1 MASCNLYTMSDL
13 LSAASL
19 ILAVVGI
26 LYGLWYPE
34 IQKVLEKKVPTHVED
49 RGTIY
54 REISSTLWSRSLPLT
69 FLAIMIF
76 LIFLPDTIK
85 YILEISS
92 QISTGGFSKFISD
105 YNAVSTAFCAVEFL
119 TINIGIFTLVLSI
132 KLIIMR
138 CRR

>member
-1 MASCNLYTMSDL
+1 MANNLYTMSDL

-34 IQKVLEKKVPTHVED
+34 IQKVLEKKVPIHVED
-49 RGTIY
+49 RGIIY

-69 FLAIMIF
+69 FLSILIS

-85 YILEISS
+85 YILEILT
-92 QISTGGFSKFISD
+92 QIGTDGISKFISD

-119 TINIGIFTLVLSI
+119 TISIGIYTLILSI

>member
-1 MASCNLYTMSDL
+1 MSDL

-34 IQKVLEKKVPTHVED
+34 IQKVLEKEVPKHVED
-49 RGTIY
+49 RGFIH
-54 REISSTLWSRSLPLT
+54 REISSTLLSRSLPLA
-69 FLAIMIF
+69 FLAILIS

-85 YILEISS
+85 YLLEILT
-92 QISTGGFSKFISD
+92 QIGTGGISKFISD

-119 TINIGIFTLVLSI
+119 TISIGIHTLILSG
-132 KLIIMR
+132 KLIRMR
-138 CRR
+138 FRR

>member
-1 MASCNLYTMSDL
+1 MSDL

-34 IQKVLEKKVPTHVED
+34 IQKVLEKEVPKHIED
-49 RGTIY
+49 RGIIY
-54 REISSTLWSRSLPLT
+54 GEIRSIFWSRSLPLT
-69 FLAIMIF
+69 ILAILVF

-85 YILEISS
+85 VISVSLS
-92 QISTGGFSKFISD
+92 QLGSAGFSKYIAG
-105 YNAVSTAFCAVEFL
+105 YNAVSTAFCVVEL
-119 TINIGIFTLVLSI
+119 LIVSISIYTLVMSI

-138 CRR
+138 YRRYKG